1 VRGYTVMQGYYRKP
15 EETANAVDSDGW
27 LHSGDMG
34 LMRPDGHLR
43 FMGRYK
49 DMLKIGGE
57 NVDPLEVEAYLANHP
72 AINAAAV
79 VGAPDA
85 RLSEVA
91 VAFVRLEPG
100 QKLTEPE
107 VINYCHGKIASYKIP
122 RHVFLV
128 DHFPMTGSGKVQK
141 VKLREEA
148 RRRLEP
154 AGPNPLQ
161 AS

>member
-1 VRGYTVMQGYYRKP
+1 
-15 EETANAVDSDGW
+15 
-27 LHSGDMG
+27 MG

-57 NVDPLEVEAYLANHP
+57 NVDPLEVEAYLPSHP

-79 VGAPDA
+79 VGYPGRAPK
-85 RLSEVA
+85 RGRCGLRRVK
-91 VAFVRLEPG
+91 PG

-107 VINYCHGKIASYKIP
+107 VIAYCRGRIASYKVP

-128 DHFPMTGSGKVQK
+128 DDFPMTGSGKVQK

-148 RRRLEP
+148 RRRLDESV
-154 AGPNPLQ
+154 GPDQRRP
-161 AS
+161 